1 MCIAHP
7 DPRMQTLL
15 LFLFSVAIEPI
26 ENKETDNVIKS
37 TIDDK
42 TEGDSLIMSIIIIN
56 DDIIIFVHECSF
68 FY

>member
-15 LFLFSVAIEPI
+15 LFSVAIEPI
-26 ENKETDNVIKS
+26 ENKETNNVIKS

-42 TEGDSLIMSIIIIN
+42 TGGESLIMMIL
-56 DDIIIFVHECSF
+56 
-68 FY
+68 

>member
-15 LFLFSVAIEPI
+15 LLLFSVAIEPI

-42 TEGDSLIMSIIIIN
+42 TGGESSIIIIN
-56 DDIIIFVHECSF
+56 ADIIIIVHECSF
-68 FY
+68 FIDNY

>member
-15 LFLFSVAIEPI
+15 LLLFSVAIEPI
-26 ENKETDNVIKS
+26 ENKETNNVIKS

-42 TEGDSLIMSIIIIN
+42 TGGESLIMMIL
-56 DDIIIFVHECSF
+56 
-68 FY
+68 